1 FAIALFF
8 SPILAVITTEITA
21 PALIIVG
28 SMMAMQ
34 ISKIDWSKLEIVI
47 PSFLTIIMMPL
58 TSSVATGIAFG
69 FILYPLS
76 LAAQKHI
83 RLKTVSFKRDN
94 RPEPGEYD
102 MVRLFLG
109 FILSSLS
116 DTLQVPFQNPLYS
129 TRVDN
134 QADCKGIPLRISP
147 LLRIGNVYGQMSL
160 FLYLGNES
168 TNHLYASFP

>member
-1 FAIALFF
+1 
-8 SPILAVITTEITA
+8 
-21 PALIIVG
+21 
-28 SMMAMQ
+28 
-34 ISKIDWSKLEIVI
+34 
-47 PSFLTIIMMPL
+47 
-58 TSSVATGIAFG
+58 
-69 FILYPLS
+69 
-76 LAAQKHI
+76 
-83 RLKTVSFKRDN
+83 
-94 RPEPGEYD
+94 

-160 FLYLGNES
+160 FFYLGNEN
-168 TNHLYASFP
+168 TNHLTSSFPLMHCTNSNCGSLLLLLQNLYEEQNAEPK